1 VRLYITILAG
11 PTMCQAC
18 DASRASDDAAAT
30 DAPRDAVLA
39 GKADDPNEQ
48 EDRPLRVGSREYKL
62 MLDPARFAGPDPT
75 RALDALW
82 ADLKARLER
91 DLERPF
97 TGTLTAPDKHRI
109 VRFLDTPGACD
120 LRTHGLVFRE
130 RADAEDGSREVTV
143 KFRAVDR
150 YLAAGVDVSTPER
163 DGRSK
168 FEQDLGAGFSST
180 FSQSTKVPIRP
191 GKRLNRLDDPLR
203 LFPGLD
209 GFDLD
214 PEAPLEIVGGLTVRE
229 RTWSDV
235 VIDLGKLDAELGV
248 TLWSHLDDPTH
259 PVVAEISF
267 KYESANED
275 YPAKTVARGMRLFE
289 ILESLDGW
297 VSPTAQTKTAFA
309 YGYDPTFCH

>member
-1 VRLYITILAG
+1 MRLIIAL
-11 PTMCQAC
+11 
-18 DASRASDDAAAT
+18 SLAAT
-30 DAPRDAVLA
+30 ACQHGDTNETNRSEATTLAPRDAVLA
-39 GKADDPNEQ
+39 GKADDPNERA
-48 EDRPLRVGSREYKL
+48 DGPLPVGSREYKL
-62 MLDPARFAGPDPT
+62 MLDPTPFAGADPT
-75 RALDALW
+75 PTLEALW
-82 ADLKARLER
+82 AILSERIVR
-91 DLERPF
+91 DLDRPF
-97 TGTLTAPDKHRI
+97 TGALTTPDKHRY
-109 VRFLDTPGACD
+109 VRFFDTPGACD
-120 LRTHGLVFRE
+120 LRRRGLVFRE
-130 RADAEDGSREVTV
+130 RGDGHHREVTL

-163 DGRSK
+163 SGRSK

-180 FSQSTKVPIRP
+180 FSQSTKVPIRA

-209 GFDLD
+209 AFDLD

-235 VIDLGKLDAELGV
+235 VIDLGKLDAKLGV